1 LGPPSNGEYGK
12 LKQGNP
18 QDAEKVLKLWLEL
31 FPRRAGVGE
40 AAQALATLKPI
51 S

>member
-1 LGPPSNGEYGK
+1 VYYSLSVIYQ
-12 LKQGNP
+12 KQGNP
-18 QDAEKVLKLWLEL
+18 EDAEKVLKLWLEL